1 MLLLPLRNPP
11 LVTAAGSHPAGLSQG
26 PDLPV
31 QGVPGTGEL
40 SPVLASDSSPQLQ
53 HGGTPRV
60 WPLERLLTPHL
71 HGKVPTWGFCS
82 VNKIYHPP
90 TCKEPP
96 TQGAAL
102 CPCGS
107 AGYHPWGAVGGI
119 SLGSPHTQ
127 RCPRRG
133 GLQLAVPSAG
143 LALLTQQRTPCVNA
157 RQLLPRP
164 LFAQAASLCLPF
176 GGSRW
181 REMAFRPPAN
191 GARQLQAPAP
201 RILQHLRS
209 SSPCPGRC
217 RLLSGCNP
225 SARLKLNP
233 PWNSRSYRKMH
244 PPQHNPAATQP
255 GKLFIIISLQQR
267 YGKKA
272 PALPR

>member
-71 HGKVPTWGFCS
+71 HGNVPTWGFCS

-96 TQGAAL
+96 TQGAAP

-119 SLGSPHTQ
+119 SLSSPPHPKVSPEGRAAARCAQ
-127 RCPRRG
+127 RRAG
-133 GLQLAVPSAG
+133 FADSAAH
-143 LALLTQQRTPCVNA
+143 ALCK
-157 RQLLPRP
+157 
-164 LFAQAASLCLPF
+164 
-176 GGSRW
+176 
-181 REMAFRPPAN
+181 RPPA
-191 GARQLQAPAP
+191 AAPAAV
-201 RILQHLRS
+201 
-209 SSPCPGRC
+209 C
-217 RLLSGCNP
+217 SGCIALFAFRGITMEGDGL
-225 SARLKLNP
+225 SAAGKWGKAAPGTCPKDP
-233 PWNSRSYRKMH
+233 PASALLQ
-244 PPQHNPAATQP
+244 PLPGPVQAAQWLQPISKTQI
-255 GKLFIIISLQQR
+255 KSSTEL
-267 YGKKA
+267 
-272 PALPR
+272 